1 MEAEN
6 LLKEGDLD
14 GAVASLQADIRADA
28 SNSKLRIFLFQ
39 LLCVRGEWKRAIAQ
53 LKVSA
58 EMDAS
63 EMDQLVQMLSQPG
76 AEAYLELLRS
86 EQMQK
91 IPQSWILPS
100 HSTVQMPWKSDQ
112 HLLE

>member
-1 MEAEN
+1 MDGEASITVA
-6 LLKEGDLD
+6 KAEGE
-14 GAVASLQADIRADA
+14 AA
-28 SNSKLRIFLFQ
+28 Q
-39 LLCVRGEWKRAIAQ
+39 LLR
-53 LKVSA
+53 KVSA